1 MQIIFRIELFL
12 WFLLFLETGPYFVA
26 WGGLIQ
32 PAIGWTDLKKK
43 PIWWHRVG
51 RQVSM
56 LNLEHS
62 VKGDLIKK
70 WRIFSVGPT

>member
-32 PAIGWTDLKKK
+32 PAIGWTDLKKN
-43 PIWWHRVG
+43 
-51 RQVSM
+51 QS
-56 LNLEHS
+56 
-62 VKGDLIKK
+62 GDT
-70 WRIFSVGPT
+70 G